1 MSSAIEQAFV
11 LGAGGFIGRRILSEV
26 GLRYS
31 PLLVSQV
38 RDENDLPRF
47 EREVDHLLQHNPQV
61 AIVNCI
67 GIRAASLDIMT
78 VLNTGIP
85 EILAIVA
92 ERHEARLI
100 HFGSAAETIQLA
112 QKESL
117 GVGAPPAAMLTYGM
131 TKGAGTEAC
140 LAYEN
145 ATVLRVYNLHGLP
158 HQSSSGLH
166 QLCRSVR
173 IALDRGTQPALID
186 TTRDYVHWQ
195 TVLNA
200 LNKALDLNSNG
211 LIEVCSGFGIAMSE
225 IIEGLPL
232 DVRTQVAEQLKPP
245 DYFAPV
251 IGPHPSLGVEG
262 SNKSTVVRALRDE
275 VMTCASSG

>member
-1 MSSAIEQAFV
+1 MGQ
-11 LGAGGFIGRRILSEV
+11 RILAETRA
-26 GLRYS
+26 RYS
-31 PLLVSQV
+31 PLRLSQV
-38 RDENDLPRF
+38 HDEIDLARF
-47 EREVDHLLQHNPQV
+47 EHEVEVFLKHNPQA

-67 GIRAASLDIMT
+67 GKREGSLDLMK
-78 VLNTGIP
+78 VLNVGIP
-85 EILAIVA
+85 ESLVRVA
-92 ERHEARLI
+92 ERFDAKLI
-100 HFGSAAETIQLA
+100 HFGSASETTQLT
-112 QKESL
+112 QKASD
-117 GVGAPPAAMLTYGM
+117 GIRSPRAALLDYGNTKRAGTDACLTYE
-131 TKGAGTEAC
+131 K
-140 LAYEN
+140 

-158 HQSSSGLH
+158 HQSNSGLH

-173 IALDRGTQPALID
+173 VALDGGVQPPLFD

-195 TVLNA
+195 NVREA
-200 LNKALDLNSNG
+200 LNSALDLNSLG
-211 LIEVCSGFGIAMSE
+211 LIEVCSGFGIVMSE

-251 IGPHPSLGVEG
+251 IGPHSSLGVEA